1 MKAEARRK
9 KCIGDKKYAKVE
21 QWKKD
26 TQEPDGKYFPAGAI
40 PHQQSNPSETLIEMS
55 SGNKNFTEVD
65 EASDMNDQEDNGI
78 ISANESD
85 QEESFETTRK
95 EAKIT
100 GVASTIFV
108 VLSIIEAIFWYVC
121 LPSICSW
128 EYYGEYVAFAIEIA
142 KGIYAAIKPG
152 IYAGIDKEF
161 RKRYTQLSPLACSC
175 FRRILCQKE
184 PNQVGTTKRLST
196 QVSNV

>member
-1 MKAEARRK
+1 MLSSKGW
-9 KCIGDKKYAKVE
+9 CL
-21 QWKKD
+21 
-26 TQEPDGKYFPAGAI
+26 PDEKYFPAGAI
-40 PHQQSNPSETLIEMS
+40 PQQQSNPSETLIEMS

-65 EASDMNDQEDNGI
+65 EASDMNDVHVDQEDDGI

-108 VLSIIEAIFWYVC
+108 VLSIIEAMFWYVC

-161 RKRYTQLSPLACSC
+161 RKRYTQLSPLACCC
-175 FRRILCQKE
+175 FRADTMSERTESSGNYKTSFYPSEQRVNT
-184 PNQVGTTKRLST
+184 P
-196 QVSNV
+196 